1 MIANV
6 STKHAFGLTAGVSG
20 SVHYLEENTIVYPV
34 GTNCVLYNVDQKGQK
49 LIQCSVTGVGITA
62 MAVTPNKRYVAIAE
76 KGEKPLVSVYDV
88 NTYKKRKTLS
98 YPESQTQEFS
108 SLAFSPDS
116 KYLIA
121 QGGRPDWTLVY
132 WGWEKSKLMATFKT
146 SPQQSNAVHQV
157 YCICVTMSYVCYVNV
172 FRYHLTLKIT
182 LRFVQW
188 VMVYLS
194 CSVTMREA

>member
-6 STKHAFGLTAGVSG
+6 TTEHAFGLTAGVSG
-20 SVHYLEENTIVYPV
+20 SVHYTEEHTIVYPV
-34 GTNCVLYNVDQKGQK
+34 GTNCVQYNVDQKSQK
-49 LIQCSVTGVGITA
+49 LIQCSVNGVGITA

-76 KGEKPLVSVYDV
+76 KGEKALVTVYDLHFH
-88 NTYKKRKTLS
+88 KKRKTLS
-98 YPESQTQEFS
+98 YPESQTQEFT

-121 QGGRPDWTLVY
+121 QGGRPDWILVY

-157 YCICVTMSYVCYVNV
+157 LHMRDHVLCYLNI
-172 FRYHLTLKIT
+172 FRYHLILKIT

-188 VMVYLS
+188 VMVYLN